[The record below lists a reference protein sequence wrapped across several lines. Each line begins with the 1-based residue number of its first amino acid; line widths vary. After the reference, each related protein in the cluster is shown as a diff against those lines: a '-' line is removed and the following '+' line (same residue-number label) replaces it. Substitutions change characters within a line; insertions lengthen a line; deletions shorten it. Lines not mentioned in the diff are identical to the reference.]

1 MPPSPPTVPVTNNNN
16 PFSSFINSLSQQT
29 NLILGNNQNN
39 NNNGQNIISSISSIA
54 MSFANNNNQGASQ
67 QQMPIPQIH
76 HINISNPNLIGS
88 QGQQN
93 GQMGPN
99 FATNIL
105 TNLPQILNFS
115 VQVSQYLFQNLI
127 NSGQSFRPA
136 KP

>member
-54 MSFANNNNQGASQ
+54 MSFDNNNQGASQ

-76 HINISNPNLIGS
+76 HININNPNLIGP